1 MRLPR
6 LVRSRR
12 RQLQTGVPTNQL
24 STRRSRR
31 QMSMAR
37 KSNRLRVKVN
47 ASRRLARSSKR
58 LRSSPAPANRNSIGK
73 SGEVLVASA
82 TAFVA
87 LAGVIVAAKSAADA
101 AKAAQDSIELTRE
114 MSQLAQ
120 RAWVGVVEIKGEPT
134 VGQPF
139 RVFVT
144 IRNSG
149 ATFAKG
155 VRVATYF
162 VSKDDG
168 TLPNYAK
175 ADQMEGIQGTGRHS
189 FAADCLL
196 RHLRR

>member
-1 MRLPR
+1 M
-6 LVRSRR
+6 
-12 RQLQTGVPTNQL
+12 
-24 STRRSRR
+24 
-31 QMSMAR
+31 
-37 KSNRLRVKVN
+37 
-47 ASRRLARSSKR
+47 
-58 LRSSPAPANRNSIGK
+58 
-73 SGEVLVASA
+73 
-82 TAFVA
+82 VA
-87 LAGVIVAAKSAADA
+87 LSGVIVALAGVIVTVAGVIVAAKSAADA

-175 ADQMEGIQGTGRHS
+175 ADQMEGIQGTPGVILLPPIVYSDIFGVEHWTTYSARYHQGAYVVTEQ
-189 FAADCLL
+189 FNDADDT
-196 RHLRR
+196 RAPPGQRGPVSVKRG